1 MRAHG
6 CGVSRP
12 CCGWHVAKSRL
23 AVGSLQ
29 DPPGLIQ
36 DVSRLGNEHFRM
48 ICVQVNTGIY
58 YIYINCYTI

>member
-23 AVGSLQ
+23 AVESLQ

-48 ICVQVNTGIY
+48 ICVQVNTGI
-58 YIYINCYTI
+58 